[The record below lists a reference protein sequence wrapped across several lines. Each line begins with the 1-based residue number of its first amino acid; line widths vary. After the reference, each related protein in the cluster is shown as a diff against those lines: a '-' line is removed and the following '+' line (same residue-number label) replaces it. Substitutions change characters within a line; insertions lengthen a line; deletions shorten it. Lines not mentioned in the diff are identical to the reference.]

1 MAPGDIFTH
10 AFAYV
15 SGRTPIVDAGGAL
28 RPCVRTARERGV
40 LFDVGYGAKS
50 FSFGQ
55 AGPAIAAGF
64 WPDTIS
70 SDAHRSSARGS
81 MHDLVAVVS
90 KLVPSALRAAG
101 LSSRSTSSRA

>member
-1 MAPGDIFTH
+1 M
-10 AFAYV
+10 
-15 SGRTPIVDAGGAL
+15 
-28 RPCVRTARERGV
+28 

-50 FSFGQ
+50 FWFGQ